1 MTWLDR
7 NVTEIGGRRLQPE
20 TLMLGYGYFPGMSE
34 GAVKCPLFQTSTFV
48 FRSAA
53 EGKRYFELAYGL
65 RAPEPAERTGLI
77 YSRINNPNLEILED
91 RLGIWEGA
99 KALVFSSGMAAIA
112 TALFAYLRPG
122 DVVLHSSPV
131 YGGTDYL
138 FDKLLPQFGIR
149 AVAFHAG
156 ADESAVRAALA
167 HARSLGRLACV
178 YVETPANPT
187 NDLVDLELMARL
199 AAETAAATGVRPTVL
214 VDDTFLGPL
223 WQRPLEHGC
232 DVVLY
237 SLTKY
242 VGGHSD
248 VVAGAALGSAAA
260 LAPIL
265 TMRTIFGTISDPHTA
280 WLLMRSLETLALRG
294 ARSVDSAQR
303 VARFLRAHP
312 KVEQVLYLEYLAE
325 GSAQARIYRRQCRA
339 PGATFAFKVRGGEAE
354 AFRVLDALSL
364 VKLAVSLGGTESLA
378 SHPAAMTHSDVPA
391 ARRLEL
397 GISDNL
403 IRVSIG
409 VEDPD
414 DLVADFRQAL
424 EQA

>member
-7 NVTEIGGRRLQPE
+7 NVTEIGGRQLQPE
-20 TLMLGYGYFPGMSE
+20 TLMMGYGYFPGLSE

-53 EGKRYFELAYGL
+53 EGKRFFELAYGL
-65 RAPEPAERTGLI
+65 RRPEPAERPGLI

-112 TALFAYLRPG
+112 TSLFAYLRPG

-138 FDKLLPQFGIR
+138 FDRLLPQFGAR
-149 AVAFHAG
+149 AVAFRAG
-156 ADESAVRAALA
+156 ASESEVRAALA
-167 HARSLGRLACV
+167 SARNLGRLSCL

-187 NDLVDLELMARL
+187 NDLVDLGLMARL
-199 AAETAAATGVRPTVL
+199 AEETAAATGIRPTVM
-214 VDDTFLGPL
+214 VDNTFLGPL

-248 VVAGAALGSAAA
+248 VVAGAALGSPAA

-294 ARSVDSAQR
+294 ARSVESARR
-303 VARFLRAHP
+303 VARYLQGHP
-312 KVEQVLYLEYLAE
+312 KVEQVLYLDFLEQ
-325 GSAQARIYRRQCRA
+325 GSAQELVYRRQCRA
-339 PGATFAFKVRGGEAE
+339 PGATFSFKVRGGEAE
-354 AFRVLDALSL
+354 AFRALDALKL

-391 ARRLEL
+391 DRRAEL
-397 GISDNL
+397 GITDNL

-409 VEDPD
+409 VEDAD
-414 DLVADFRQAL
+414 DLVADFTQAL
-424 EQA
+424 ERV

>member
-20 TLMLGYGYFPGMSE
+20 TLMQGYGYFPGLSE

-53 EGKRYFELAYGL
+53 EGKRFFELAYGR
-65 RAPEPAERTGLI
+65 RAPEPAERPGLI

-99 KALVFSSGMAAIA
+99 EALVFSSGMAAIA
-112 TALFAYLRPG
+112 TALFAYLRPA
-122 DVVLHSSPV
+122 DVVLYSSPV

-138 FDKLLPQFGIR
+138 FDKLLPQFGVR
-149 AVAFHAG
+149 SVPFHAG

-167 HARSLGRLACV
+167 SARGLGRVACL

-187 NDLVDLELMARL
+187 NDLVDLALMARL
-199 AAETAAATGVRPTVL
+199 AEETQAATGVRPAIL
-214 VDDTFLGPL
+214 VDNTFLGPL

-237 SLTKY
+237 SLPKY

-265 TMRTIFGTISDPHTA
+265 TVRTIFGTISDPHTA
-280 WLLMRSLETLALRG
+280 WLLMRSLETLKLRMTASAQGALKVAAFLRG
-294 ARSVDSAQR
+294 HPR
-303 VARFLRAHP
+303 VAAVWYLGFLPEDHP
-312 KVEQVLYLEYLAE
+312 DRPLFE
-325 GSAQARIYRRQCRA
+325 RQCKSA
-339 PGATFAFKVRGGEAE
+339 GSTFSFEVKGGEPE
-354 AFRVLDALSL
+354 AFAALNRL
-364 VKLAVSLGGTESLA
+364 EVIKLAVSLGGTESLA

-397 GISDNL
+397 GITDNL

-424 EQA
+424 ERA